1 MITRRLV
8 VQYIIQFKIFFIV
21 NPIIVNIFARLN
33 YLIAAMQIGEESL
46 GSAEQYAS

>member
-1 MITRRLV
+1 M
-8 VQYIIQFKIFFIV
+8 QFRKFFIV
-21 NPIIVNIFARLN
+21 NVIIVNTFAMLN

>member
-1 MITRRLV
+1 MIHIYTKK
-8 VQYIIQFKIFFIV
+8 IQFVILD
-21 NPIIVNIFARLN
+21 IVNIFAMLN